1 MELSTQEE
9 EKKHNESAAQR
20 MDDIDMR
27 YTISLLQHIIPLL

>member
-9 EKKHNESAAQR
+9 EKQHNESAAR
-20 MDDIDMR
+20 RIDNIDMR